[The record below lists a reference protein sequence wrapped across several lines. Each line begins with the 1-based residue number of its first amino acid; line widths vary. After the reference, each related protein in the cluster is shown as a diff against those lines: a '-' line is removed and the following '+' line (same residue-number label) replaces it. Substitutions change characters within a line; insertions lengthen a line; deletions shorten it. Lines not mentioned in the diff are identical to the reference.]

1 MRPCVM
7 TLARRSYT
15 PGGDVALQVPVRL
28 DNDAFSV
35 LRHAAVLLPAWS
47 LSPGW
52 QLGVPMVR
60 CQHET
65 TVTGRDVTAS
75 TRAFV
80 DHERSRGPG
89 SRRPR
94 ACCVTAPTGA
104 EPPVAGLHPRARRTI
119 APTARAVRG
128 ARSRPPTPLVSPGC
142 PRPAVR
148 QDSPATAQQHPRVPP
163 GPASGPRQGVLV
175 LSRSSSVPAARA
187 RPTRCNVR
195 RGCSP
200 VQATVPLLSRHP
212 AVPATRCGAD
222 RHRHAAARALRDDL
236 RTLGQCNPPSPLPSG
251 GMAIDR
257 IPRERI
263 SPTSDCIPASMSSS
277 RLLPRQCRLVGKL
290 MM

>member
-15 PGGDVALQVPVRL
+15 PGGDVALQVPVRF

-148 QDSPATAQQHPRVPP
+148 QDSPATAQRHPRVPP

-175 LSRSSSVPAARA
+175 LSRSSSVPAPVPFGREIDDVARGND
-187 RPTRCNVR
+187 RTRLEDEHIS
-195 RGCSP
+195 GSHL
-200 VQATVPLLSRHP
+200 VPL
-212 AVPATRCGAD
+212 TAD
-222 RHRHAAARALRDDL
+222 GVYRRS
-236 RTLGQCNPPSPLPSG
+236 TG
-251 GMAIDR
+251 
-257 IPRERI
+257 
-263 SPTSDCIPASMSSS
+263 SS
-277 RLLPRQCRLVGKL
+277 RTT
-290 MM
+290 